1 MRYVFILNPAAGKK
15 NPAARMLPEIE
26 ACCGERGLDFCCV
39 WTDAPKHATALAR
52 AAGQAG
58 GAVRIYGCGGDGTL
72 SEIAAGVVG
81 MENVEIGI
89 FPCGSG
95 DDYIKTFGEKENF
108 LSIRKQLE
116 AKSRPVDIIRSGSGY
131 AVNICSVGLD
141 ATVACEMTRFK
152 KIPLITGSMAYNL
165 ALVKVFLGRIGDR
178 LTVVMDR
185 EQTRQGKFLFVLAGS
200 GRYYG
205 GGFCGA
211 PAAVPDD
218 GLLDFVVIRMPNLF
232 RVPELARIYKQ
243 GGHLTSP
250 KFRELLEFRR
260 GKSIRITAESPV
272 PVNMD
277 GECLEASEIFFEV
290 MPKAVH
296 FIVPD

>member
-1 MRYVFILNPAAGKK
+1 MRYVFILNPAAGKG

-26 ACCGERGLDFCCV
+26 AYCGERGLDFCCA
-39 WTDAPKHATALAR
+39 WTGAPKHATALAR
-52 AAGQAG
+52 AACQTE

-81 MENVEIGI
+81 MHNAEIGI

-95 DDYIKTFGEKENF
+95 DDYIKTFGGKEDF
-108 LSIRKQLE
+108 LSVKKQL
-116 AKSRPVDIIRSGSGY
+116 AALSRPVDLIRSGSGY
-131 AVNICSVGLD
+131 AMNICSVGLD

-152 KIPLITGSMAYNL
+152 KIPLVTGTMAYNL
-165 ALVKVFLGRIGDR
+165 ALVKVFLGRVGDR
-178 LTVVMDR
+178 LTVELDR

-218 GLLDFVVIRMPNLF
+218 GLLDFVVIRMPSLYK
-232 RVPELARIYKQ
+232 VPELARIYKQ

-250 KFRELLEFRR
+250 KFQELLEFHR

-272 PVNMD
+272 AVNLD
-277 GECLEASEIFFEV
+277 GECLMASEIFFEV
-290 MPKAVH
+290 VPKAVR